1 MESTAAHFGFLDGSG
16 RWLGPSVEQ
25 DMRAQEIDA
34 EVQALHHEDPA
45 QERMRRFLQD
55 DTATT
60 VAQERDAVDG
70 WHPDAMDVELARA
83 DEEPAM
89 APTADDA
96 ADSPAVQ
103 RERAEV
109 MDFLA
114 SFQRPVSSAGLPP
127 AARPVEVV
135 EASAGCRDQE
145 GDGLDVKGG
154 PAFRNQALEHDSAL
168 GRDQEGDETLRD
180 SGWEGVDAH
189 VAPGADGSEWGEMR
203 GKFRERASM
212 PLRAGQTFLH
222 VVSRSVCY
230 PLPAAPHPAAIS
242 PIDDALVTRGGA
254 AQLSLV

>member
-1 MESTAAHFGFLDGSG
+1 MCIYIAAHFGFLDGSG

-34 EVQALHHEDPA
+34 EVQALQHEDAA

-83 DEEPAM
+83 GKEPAM
-89 APTADDA
+89 APTAYDA
-96 ADSPAVQ
+96 VDPPAVQ

-109 MDFLA
+109 MDFLS
-114 SFQRPVSSAGLPP
+114 SFQRPVSPEGRP
-127 AARPVEVV
+127 AVARLVEVV

-145 GDGLDVKGG
+145 GDGFDVKGG
-154 PAFRNQALEHDSAL
+154 PVFRNQALQHDGAR
-168 GRDQEGDETLRD
+168 GRDQEGDETLGGLGR
-180 SGWEGVDAH
+180 EGGDAH
-189 VAPGADGSEWGEMR
+189 IPPGAEGSEWGEMR

-212 PLRAGQTFLH
+212 PLGAGQTFLH
-222 VVSRSVCY
+222 VVSRPVCY
-230 PLPAAPHPAAIS
+230 LFATCSPPRCHPPH
-242 PIDDALVTRGGA
+242 R
-254 AQLSLV
+254 